1 MEPKDRA
8 MAQIGVA
15 VERLVQADPRPAAV
29 IAREAW
35 ADIEPDSARRQLSA
49 VRAGRRWLGAERAQ
63 QLADALEVELGE
75 LYAARPSKTEPRP
88 VGSVYPTVGAAART
102 SRSSR

>member
-1 MEPKDRA
+1 
-8 MAQIGVA
+8 MAQLGAA

-35 ADIEPDSARRQLSA
+35 TDIEPDSARRQLSA

-63 QLADALEVELGE
+63 QLADALEVELGQ
-75 LYAARPSKTEPRP
+75 LYAP
-88 VGSVYPTVGAAART
+88 
-102 SRSSR
+102 

>member
-1 MEPKDRA
+1 MEAKEQALTRLGA
-8 MAQIGVA
+8 A

-35 ADIEPDSARRQLSA
+35 PDIEPDSARRQLSS

-63 QLADALEVELGE
+63 QLADALGVDLGA
-75 LYAARPSKTEPRP
+75 LYERPTRQ
-88 VGSVYPTVGAAART
+88 R
-102 SRSSR
+102 